1 MSKNTF
7 KIHVGL
13 LLLEKKDKKRYAL
26 IKDFN
31 GFMCDHTSHR
41 GKEHFCRYCL
51 EAFRTKEMLKC
62 HINTCF
68 KKMINK
74 RLKFLKKV
82 NMLDPEIMK

>member
-31 GFMCDHTSHR
+31 GFMCDHIVEKSI
-41 GKEHFCRYCL
+41 FVV
-51 EAFRTKEMLKC
+51 
-62 HINTCF
+62 I
-68 KKMINK
+68 
-74 RLKFLKKV
+74 V
-82 NMLDPEIMK
+82 